1 MDHYTTL
8 GINRNASPD
17 DIKQAYRRM
26 ANQHHPDRG
35 GSTAKFQE
43 VQAAYETL
51 SDPGSRQQYDNPQ
64 PQGFHFGGVPQ
75 GFEDAVAQMFGGGHP
90 FANMFGGGHHQQARN
105 RTLNLQTDITL
116 EEAFLGKNLV
126 ASIRL
131 PSGLEQVLEVRIP
144 SGVNDGTVIRLSG
157 IGDDAIK
164 NMPRGD
170 IHLSVRV
177 QPHHLY
183 QRQGDDLIRSLSIS
197 CFDSILGKAV
207 TITTLDNKQLDINI
221 APGTQH
227 GQTLAIQGHG
237 MPNMQDN
244 RIKGRMLLE
253 INISIPNNLT
263 EQQKNLIRQI
273 VS

>member
-17 DIKQAYRRM
+17 EIKHAYRRM

-35 GSTAKFQE
+35 GDTAKFQE

-51 SDPGSRQQYDNPQ
+51 SDPNSRHQYDNPQ
-64 PQGFHFGGVPQ
+64 PQGFQFGGQPH
-75 GFEDAVAQMFGGGHP
+75 GFEDMMAHMFGGGHP
-90 FANMFGGGHHQQARN
+90 FGDIFGHRQQPARN
-105 RTLNLQTDITL
+105 RTLNLQTDITF
-116 EEAFLGKNLV
+116 EEAFLGKNLM

-144 SGVNDGTVIRLSG
+144 PGVNDGTVIRLSG
-157 IGDDAIK
+157 IGDDTVK
-164 NMPRGD
+164 NIQRGD

-183 QRQGDDLIRSLSIS
+183 QRQGDDLVRALSIS
-197 CFDSILGKAV
+197 CFDSILGKTI
-207 TITTLDNKQLDINI
+207 TITTLDNKQLDVNI

-244 RIKGRMLLE
+244 RIRGRMLLE
-253 INISIPNNLT
+253 INVTIPNNLT
-263 EQQKNLIRQI
+263 EQQKDLVRQI
-273 VS
+273 IS